1 MKKFLALAA
10 ALVIGSVSAFAY
22 DFSEEDI
29 DIFQINELGT
39 LSSKQFNQIWGDDGE
54 EFVEYIDDAMTE
66 RGYSDVDYD
75 VMSEDDFED
84 IDEEVFEF
92 ASAEL
97 AQLKAKNG
105 VFVCIVTPD
114 FEDDEEFDDDFFGW
128 VLLAN
133 VNKSKVTDMYY
144 YVMDYDTED

>member
-54 EFVEYIDDAMTE
+54 EFVEYIDAAMTE